1 MDEVKKEQEE
11 IEQANLN
18 AGYDEQ
24 RAWDEHKDE
33 CNGCA
38 LCEL

>member
-1 MDEVKKEQEE
+1 MDEIKKEEDTEQE
-11 IEQANLN
+11 NLN
-18 AGYDEQ
+18 AHYDEQ
-24 RAWDEHKDE
+24 RLWDEHKDE